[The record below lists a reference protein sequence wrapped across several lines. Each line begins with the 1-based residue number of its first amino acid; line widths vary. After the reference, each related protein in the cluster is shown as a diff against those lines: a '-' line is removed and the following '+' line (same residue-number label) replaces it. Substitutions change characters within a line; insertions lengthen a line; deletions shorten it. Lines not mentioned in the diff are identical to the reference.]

1 MADSIITKVGMND
14 SAFQAGVGRIKGGL
28 SKLNRAFGLVGAG
41 LSVGALAT
49 FARNSLQLADD
60 LGTAAAT
67 IGVSTDFLQEFQ
79 YAAEQSGI
87 STDKAT
93 MGLQRFT
100 RRLAQAQAGTGELL
114 PTLKQL
120 GIAMFD
126 QEGRARSSEE
136 VLGDFADALK
146 NIQDPQAQLLA
157 GFKAFDSEGAQL
169 IAMLKNGSKGLEE
182 LRAQAHEAGV
192 VLDEELIR
200 DLDKSDKALKRI
212 GRRAKIEF
220 AKFMSASV
228 RAFKISQ
235 RMAEDFFTSMFLKSK
250 QFASIFI
257 NLGTGNFV
265 QAAMLAK
272 EFKFEVE
279 DITDSYENAVSEV
292 DSLLKKENELLDIEE
307 RRRIAIQNQTK
318 AMQAQMEAA
327 KKVADAEASLKTAK
341 EDRSKLSVKDLAALD
356 NDTTSDPILKKLNE
370 QIAFAKAGLDPTG
383 KQQFINPQF
392 EKAKLG
398 ADRIAAFEKLGQA
411 LAEQGNTARSQRAF
425 AQADKL
431 RAANPF
437 LKSSEQNPFKVQ
449 MKQLEAAKKQL
460 DEAKALNHAAA
471 PNGTGLSVVPK
482 MPNT

>member
-14 SAFQAGVGRIKGGL
+14 SAFHAGVGRINGGL
-28 SKLNRAFGLVGAG
+28 NKLNRAFGLMGAG

-49 FARNSLQLADD
+49 FARSSLQLADD
-60 LGTAAAT
+60 LGTAAST

-136 VLGDFADALK
+136 VLSDFADALK

-169 IAMLKNGSKGLEE
+169 IAMLKNGSKGLDE

-192 VLDEELIR
+192 VLESEMVKEL
-200 DLDKSDKALKRI
+200 DATDKSLKRF
-212 GRRAKIEF
+212 GRQAKIQF
-220 AKFMSASV
+220 ARFTGAAV
-228 RAFKISQ
+228 RAFKIGQ
-235 RMAEDFFTSMFLKSK
+235 KFAENMFD
-250 QFASIFI
+250 QIFRRI
-257 NLGTGNFV
+257 PIL
-265 QAAMLAK
+265 QAALGKALK
-272 EFKFEVE
+272 LDFSGAAEELKKLKGVTKPIAELWDE
-279 DITDSYENAVSEV
+279 AVNGV
-292 DSLLKKENELLDIEE
+292 DKQLKKEKELLSIEE
-307 RRRIAIQNQTK
+307 RRRVAIENQTK
-318 AMQAQMEAA
+318 AMQSQIAA
-327 KKVADAEASLKTAK
+327 KKKVAEAEASLKTAK
-341 EDRSKLSVKDLAALD
+341 QDRSKFSVKDLAALD
-356 NDTTSDPILKKLNE
+356 NDTSSDPILRKINE

-383 KQQFINPQF
+383 KQQFNNPQF

-411 LAEQGNTARSQRAF
+411 LAEQGNFGRSQRAF

-449 MKQLEAAKKQL
+449 MKQLEAAKQQL
-460 DEAKALNHAAA
+460 AEAKKMNDAAA
-471 PNGTGLSVVPK
+471 PNGVGFSVVPK